1 MKLSRVERVMTKRLA
16 WLTAKAEAT
25 PNNKAIVEE
34 RDALHTLLRCQ
45 GMLDEDQVAVDVA
58 KCEARV
64 LPAEQRTK
72 ARAQRG
78 DELAGRVQE
87 LVGEL
92 GAIARVA

>member
-1 MKLSRVERVMTKRLA
+1 VKLSRVARVMTKRLA
-16 WLTAKAEAT
+16 WLTAKADAV
-25 PNNKAIVEE
+25 PANKAIAEE

-58 KCEARV
+58 RCEARV

-78 DELAGRVQE
+78 DELVGVVQDF
-87 LVGEL
+87 VGEL
-92 GAIARVA
+92 HRALRSA